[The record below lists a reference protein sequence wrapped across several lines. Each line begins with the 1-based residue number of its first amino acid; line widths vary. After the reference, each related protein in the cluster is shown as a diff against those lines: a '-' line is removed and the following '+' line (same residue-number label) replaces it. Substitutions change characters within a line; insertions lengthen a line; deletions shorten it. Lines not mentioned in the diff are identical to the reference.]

1 MDEQE
6 FYRLQ
11 FRALQRPDHI
21 SVYTAH
27 NSFEL
32 ESEIDFDSKGNAATS
47 INYFMSA
54 LLSAIISGIRQRLV
68 FSQVNVFDLE
78 AVASLCLKNPL
89 TFLHVQGFEDPP
101 SIESI
106 TVKVYVYTDIDAA
119 IVVPL
124 CKQGVENSF
133 IYNTLQKCVLLQID
147 YIVSL

>member
-11 FRALQRPDHI
+11 FRACQRHDHI
-21 SVYTAH
+21 NVYTAH
-27 NSFEL
+27 DHFEL
-32 ESEIDFDSKGNAATS
+32 GSEIDFDSKGNAATS

-54 LLSAIISGIRQRLV
+54 LLSAIISCIRQRLTS
-68 FSQVNVFDLE
+68 SQVNVFDLE

-89 TFLHVQGFEDPP
+89 TFLHVHGFEEPP

-106 TVKVYVYTDIDAA
+106 AVKVYVYTDTDANLV
-119 IVVPL
+119 IPL

-133 IYNTLQKCVLLQID
+133 ICNTLQKCVLLQID